1 MESPLCFEETNVFPV
16 SHMFA
21 RIFFRVKLS
30 EQIFFFEGTRF
41 LRGAGVKIFEQ
52 MLLSFFLKEQICL
65 RENISLKKYCV
76 EGKCFYGGGGIIL
89 RGQIVLNNYV

>member
-21 RIFFRVKLS
+21 RIFFRVELS

-41 LRGAGVKIFEQ
+41 LRGGGQDIRTDVVE
-52 MLLSFFLKEQICL
+52 LFLKEQICL
-65 RENISLKKYCV
+65 REHISLNKYCV

>member
-21 RIFFRVKLS
+21 RIFFRVELS

-41 LRGAGVKIFEQ
+41 LRGVKIFEQ
-52 MLLSFFLKEQICL
+52 MLLSFF
-65 RENISLKKYCV
+65 
-76 EGKCFYGGGGIIL
+76 
-89 RGQIVLNNYV
+89 